1 VGLLS
6 PVAVVARALPR
17 RPVDLPEPTHDAREV
32 RRAARRILARPE
44 YDWSDRR
51 PPLQRLA
58 EWVAEQLSRLAS
70 PFGLAA
76 VPTWVGWV
84 VLGLVVALLG
94 WLIYRSRDRW
104 RAAAAPARRSGA
116 DVVVAAG
123 EEAVDWPTEVARCEA
138 EGRWREGLRAR
149 YRVLVGELAGRGVI
163 PDLAG
168 RTAGEL
174 AADVRRHAP
183 ASGPAF
189 AAATA
194 LFEAAWYGDAPCGP
208 GTRDRF
214 AALAAAAAERAA
226 PATSAAGRAPAP
238 PVAPS

>member
-1 VGLLS
+1 VGLS
-6 PVAVVARALPR
+6 PVALVARALPG
-17 RPVDLPEPTHDAREV
+17 RPADLPEPTHDAREAQ
-32 RRAARRILARPE
+32 RAARRILARPE
-44 YDWSDRR
+44 YQWADRR
-51 PPLQRLA
+51 ENPLQRLV
-58 EWVAEQLSRLAS
+58 EWVADQLSRLTS

-84 VLGLVVALLG
+84 VLGLVAALLG
-94 WLIYRSRDRW
+94 WLIFRSRDRW
-104 RAAAAPARRSGA
+104 RAAASPARRSGA

-123 EEAVDWPTEVARCEA
+123 DEAVDWPAEVARCEA

-183 ASGPAF
+183 PAGPAF
-189 AAATA
+189 DAATA
-194 LFEAAWYGDAPCGP
+194 LFEEAWYGGAPCGP
-208 GTRDRF
+208 ETRDRF
-214 AALAAAAAERAA
+214 AALAAEAGERA
-226 PATSAAGRAPAP
+226 PAAAAGRAPTSPAAP
-238 PVAPS
+238 P